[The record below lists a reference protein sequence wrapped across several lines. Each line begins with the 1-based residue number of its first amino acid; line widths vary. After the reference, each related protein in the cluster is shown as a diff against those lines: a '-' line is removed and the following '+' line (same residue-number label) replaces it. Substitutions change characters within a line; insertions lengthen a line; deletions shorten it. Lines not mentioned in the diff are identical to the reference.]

1 VWHFLF
7 FLILFLNTYEFDS
20 KQTYC

>member
-20 KQTYC
+20 KQTHC